1 MLRYQVRMAR
11 KRTLFD
17 IVRGSTQAEVAG
29 RLGITPMRVSRI
41 VRGEVDVDSEV
52 IAMARKVWGSG
63 FDEAGTLAEWVR
75 LRLQAAS

>member
-1 MLRYQVRMAR
+1 
-11 KRTLFD
+11 
-17 IVRGSTQAEVAG
+17 
-29 RLGITPMRVSRI
+29 MRVSRI